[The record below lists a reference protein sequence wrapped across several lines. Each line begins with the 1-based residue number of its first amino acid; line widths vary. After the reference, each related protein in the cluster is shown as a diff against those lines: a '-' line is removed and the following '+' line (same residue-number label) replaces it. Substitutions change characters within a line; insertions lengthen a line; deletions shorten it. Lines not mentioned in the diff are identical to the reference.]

1 MTVAEAEIRAA
12 EARERLNGTAS
23 RIQARLEPQ
32 ALAAQAR
39 EAGITAAKSGLE
51 SAKSNPVAVA
61 GGVAVIGLLLNR
73 RRIARL
79 FKRKR

>member
-39 EAGITAAKSGLE
+39 
-51 SAKSNPVAVA
+51 
-61 GGVAVIGLLLNR
+61 
-73 RRIARL
+73 
-79 FKRKR
+79 

>member
-1 MTVAEAEIRAA
+1 MTVVEAEMRAA
-12 EARERLNGTAS
+12 AARERLNGTAA

-39 EAGITAAKSGLE
+39 EAGVSAAKCGLE
-51 SAKSNPVAVA
+51 SAKSNPAAVA
-61 GGVAVIGLLLNR
+61 GGVAVLGLLLNR

>member
-1 MTVAEAEIRAA
+1 MTVAEAELRAA
-12 EARERLNGTAS
+12 EARERLNKTAS

-39 EAGITAAKSGLE
+39 DAGRTAAKCGLE
-51 SAKSNPVAVA
+51 GAKNNPGAVA

>member
-23 RIQARLEPQ
+23 LIQARLEPQ

-51 SAKSNPVAVA
+51 SAKSNPAAVA

>member
-1 MTVAEAEIRAA
+1 MTIAEAEIRAA
-12 EARERLNGTAS
+12 EARERLNATAS
-23 RIQARLEPQ
+23 RIQAKLEPQ

-39 EAGITAAKSGLE
+39 EASVTAAKCGLE
-51 SAKSNPVAVA
+51 SAKSNPAAVA
-61 GGVAVIGLLLNR
+61 GGVAMLGLFLNR

>member
-1 MTVAEAEIRAA
+1 MTVAEAELRAA
-12 EARERLNGTAS
+12 EARERMNRTAA

-39 EAGITAAKSGLE
+39 EAGISAAKSSLE
-51 SAKSNPVAVA
+51 TARSNPAAVA
-61 GGVAVIGLLLNR
+61 GGVAALGLLLNR

-79 FKRKR
+79 FTRKR

>member
-1 MTVAEAEIRAA
+1 MTVTEAEARAA
-12 EARERLNGTAS
+12 EARERMNRTAA

-32 ALAAQAR
+32 ALATQAR
-39 EAGITAAKSGLE
+39 EAGLCAARSGLE
-51 SAKSNPVAVA
+51 TAKSNPAAVA

-79 FKRKR
+79 FKRKG